1 MFPVWC
7 DDRGIIRAAVFCWEC
22 TLETITD
29 LKPQRR
35 DNGRLNV
42 FVDGEYA
49 FNLAYKHANLLAVGQ
64 GLSSVEMD
72 NLLEADQ
79 VDDAYE
85 KAIRFIEYRPRSVLE
100 VHDRLVRYG
109 VEIKVIEK
117 VTIRLQVENVLDDTK
132 FALLWVENRRAFR
145 PRGKLLLHK
154 ELIEKGIDDSDI
166 ENALSEVEELP
177 DALQLVYS
185 KLSKY
190 DGLSSDIFRNKIW
203 SLLARRGFDYSVIND
218 VISEIIQVKRDAE
231 D

>member
-1 MFPVWC
+1 VTTVALLEPRF
-7 DDRGIIRAAVFCWEC
+7 FCWEF
-22 TLETITD
+22 TVETITD
-29 LKPQRR
+29 LKSQRR
-35 DNGRLNV
+35 DNGRVNV
-42 FVDGEYA
+42 FLDGDYA
-49 FNLAYKHANLLAVGQ
+49 FSLAYKHANLLTVGQ
-64 GLSSVEMD
+64 GLSLSEMD

-79 VDDAYE
+79 VDKAYE

-132 FALLWVENRRAFR
+132 FAMLWVENRRAFR

-154 ELIEKGIDDSDI
+154 ELVEKGIDDSDI
-166 ENALSEVEELP
+166 ENALSEVDELP

-190 DGLSSDIFRNKIW
+190 DGLSSDSFRNKIW
-203 SLLARRGFDYSVIND
+203 SLLTRRGFDYSVIND

>member
-1 MFPVWC
+1 M
-7 DDRGIIRAAVFCWEC
+7 
-22 TLETITD
+22 ETITD
-29 LKPQRR
+29 IKPQRR
-35 DNGRLNV
+35 DKDRVNIFL
-42 FVDGEYA
+42 DGEYA
-49 FNLAYKHANLLAVGQ
+49 FSIADKKARMLTVGQ
-64 GLSSVEMD
+64 GLLSVEIT

-79 VDDAYE
+79 LDNAYE
-85 KAIRFIEYRPRSVLE
+85 KAARFIEYRPRSVLE

-190 DGLSSDIFRNKIW
+190 DGLSSDSFRNKIW